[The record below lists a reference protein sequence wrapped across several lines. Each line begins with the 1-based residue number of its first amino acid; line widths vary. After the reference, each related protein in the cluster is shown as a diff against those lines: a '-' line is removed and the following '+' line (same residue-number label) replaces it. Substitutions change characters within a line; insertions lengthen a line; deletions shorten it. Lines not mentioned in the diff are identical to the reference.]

1 MCVSDNDWCVNRVFV
16 CSVTMT
22 GVSVRCLCVL
32 VTMAGVSVRCFC
44 VSVTMA
50 AVSIRRLCVSVIM
63 AAVSIMCLCVSVTMA
78 GVSKGCLCFSVK
90 VWDNDWCVKMVFVGH
105 SQSVSSLAIY
115 PHGPLF
121 ISASR
126 DCTIRVWSMETC
138 DEVDK

>member
-1 MCVSDNDWCVNRVFV
+1 MVVFLCCSQGVGQCVV
-16 CSVTMT
+16 CEA
-22 GVSVRCLCVL
+22 GVCVL
-32 VTMAGVSVRCFC
+32 QSKCGTMNSMSWQCFC
-44 VSVTMA
+44 VA
-50 AVSIRRLCVSVIM
+50 
-63 AAVSIMCLCVSVTMA
+63 
-78 GVSKGCLCFSVK
+78 VK
-90 VWDNDWCVKMVFVGH
+90 VWDNVWCVKMVFVGH

>member
-1 MCVSDNDWCVNRVFV
+1 MVREAGVYVLQSKCVTMNSMPWWCLCVVVKMWDNVWGVKLVFV
-16 CSVTMT
+16 CCSQGVGQCVVCEAGVCVLLSKCATMNSVPWW
-22 GVSVRCLCVL
+22 CLCV
-32 VTMAGVSVRCFC
+32 A
-44 VSVTMA
+44 
-50 AVSIRRLCVSVIM
+50 
-63 AAVSIMCLCVSVTMA
+63 
-78 GVSKGCLCFSVK
+78 VK
-90 VWDNDWCVKMVFVGH
+90 VWDNVWCVKMVFVGH